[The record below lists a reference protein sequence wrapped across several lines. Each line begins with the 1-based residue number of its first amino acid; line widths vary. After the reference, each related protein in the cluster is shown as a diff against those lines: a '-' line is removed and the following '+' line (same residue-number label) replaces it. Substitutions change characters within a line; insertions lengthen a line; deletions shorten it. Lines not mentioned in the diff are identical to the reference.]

1 MTENSPLLSIVV
13 PATRLHGNSRNLQS
27 WIQQLPEDDVSV
39 VIVHDIQDDLT
50 SHDLHEMLRGLPK
63 EKVRLHEETF
73 NSPGLARNIGI
84 KTSRSE
90 WIWFVDADD
99 LPEVEQA
106 IKMIKEAEENTE
118 VLVGNYRINQG
129 GHDLA
134 PAISRKFSPVS
145 LVAYSPGIWRM
156 VFRSS
161 SLQDLYFSHLKMA
174 EDQLFILQYDFSS
187 RKIEFSER
195 VVYTYFKN
203 IPGQLTSQKSA
214 VSDIS
219 KVIPITFKVFQNST
233 HLSQEFAAIMLVRQV
248 ITKSKNSNAQGMLRS
263 MFSGSQSLKH
273 LSLQSWL
280 CLFQATTKVIR
291 IRVSQD
297 A

>member
-1 MTENSPLLSIVV
+1 
-13 PATRLHGNSRNLQS
+13 
-27 WIQQLPEDDVSV
+27 
-39 VIVHDIQDDLT
+39 
-50 SHDLHEMLRGLPK
+50 
-63 EKVRLHEETF
+63 
-73 NSPGLARNIGI
+73 
-84 KTSRSE
+84 
-90 WIWFVDADD
+90 
-99 LPEVEQA
+99 
-106 IKMIKEAEENTE
+106 
-118 VLVGNYRINQG
+118 
-129 GHDLA
+129 
-134 PAISRKFSPVS
+134 
-145 LVAYSPGIWRM
+145 
-156 VFRSS
+156 
-161 SLQDLYFSHLKMA
+161 MA